1 MYVCE
6 SMYVCINY
14 VCMWLG
20 MSVCL
25 KRTDRHVCMSANIY
39 THKHTHKKA
48 HAHTTSFLPATCTHA
63 GRGNIVSHVVSAC
76 TIRDTPQTYY
86 VTLTFRITHTVHIQ
100 HTCHSTSCPSV
111 YFPTTITMTTRRP
124 SVVLRRR
131 SLYGR
136 PIFTCATPR
145 QRKIKRK

>member
-48 HAHTTSFLPATCTHA
+48 HTHTTSFFPATYTHA
-63 GRGNIVSHVVSAC
+63 GKRKHCFTCCECLHHTRHAADILCHIDLSNYAYGAH
-76 TIRDTPQTYY
+76 T
-86 VTLTFRITHTVHIQ
+86 THLPLYLMPKCI
-100 HTCHSTSCPSV
+100 
-111 YFPTTITMTTRRP
+111 FPHHNNDDDKKTKRCFAAPLAVRP
-124 SVVLRRR
+124 S
-131 SLYGR
+131 Y
-136 PIFTCATPR
+136 IYMCNA
-145 QRKIKRK
+145 